1 MNKIT
6 GLLATGL
13 AVFTIGTTLT
23 ACGNT
28 SNQGGQKVSKS
39 SSSKKKEIKYYKIGD
54 SVKVDKVTY
63 TLVSVEK
70 TDERNEFADEKPN
83 NVIKVVY
90 HVKNES
96 DQELPLGTDLE
107 VYGPKNTKLKE
118 YPINNSTLDSLA
130 AGKEADVTTGF
141 GTDDLGNFELQ
152 FAPFASLS
160 NSAKFKVNVQ

>member
-1 MNKIT
+1 MKKT
-6 GLLATGL
+6 VKLFVAGLATL
-13 AVFTIGTTLT
+13 TIGTALT

-28 SNQGGQKVSKS
+28 SDQGGQKVSKS
-39 SSSKKKEIKYYKIGD
+39 SSSKKKEIKYYKVGD

-70 TDERNEFADEKPN
+70 TDERNEFAEDNPA

-96 DQELPLGTDLE
+96 DQEVPLGTDLE
-107 VYGPKNTKLKE
+107 AYGPKNSKLKE
-118 YPINNSTLDSLA
+118 YPINDTTLDSLA
-130 AGKEADVTTGF
+130 SGKEADVTTGF
-141 GTDDLGNFELQ
+141 GSDDLGDFELQ
-152 FAPFASLS
+152 FAPFASFS